1 MAVAV
6 AAAVVRVRLVVVAVV
21 QYQQVPRIRMGM
33 GMLAAVHHR
42 HLVLPEDLHKD
53 LMVVAVAVPIM
64 PMVAMH
70 IMAAVAE
77 QKGLA

>member
-6 AAAVVRVRLVVVAVV
+6 AVAAVRVRLVVVAVV
-21 QYQQVPRIRMGM
+21 QYQQVPRMGM
-33 GMLAAVHHR
+33 GMLAAVQHR